1 MIGYQAMLTWG
12 KLTLGYH
19 GSINFYNP
27 SEITD
32 EDQFAT
38 QSFQETKIQSKI
50 EFKTDQ
56 LKGTWFAI
64 DAPYSHFSPTMV
76 LVAYIT
82 GLLRIWNE
90 YGFSNVNRALFPINW
105 IALNITL

>member
-32 EDQFAT
+32 EDQFTT
-38 QSFQETKIQSKI
+38 QSFQE
-50 EFKTDQ
+50 TDQ

-90 YGFSNVNRALFPINW
+90 YGFSKVNRALFPINW